1 LVEALQFRAKSM
13 AIFVPTFRLKDQP
26 RAESFSVLC
35 RLLQKGVQA
44 SGKDSEPASST
55 VGLRTDWQ
63 QLLQAAARHCV
74 TPMLLDCLD
83 GGAARHAA
91 PAPVIEYLEQAAAA
105 NAARN
110 LCFRDELLRLVR
122 ALNAAGIEP
131 LVLKGAARL
140 FDGLYRTP
148 GHRFM
153 LDVDLLVPEARIEE
167 AGGLLRANGYAWMD
181 LGRNTYE
188 PHHLPPLLN
197 QHAGL
202 VVELHHSLGRGCAG
216 MLPADELI
224 ARSKVIAIDD
234 ARLRI
239 PSREHQIVHLIA
251 HSCVQHQGWLGSPI
265 LLRDLVEG
273 ALLLQGADPRL
284 HAEVE
289 TRFERHRMSRHLR
302 LFLALMERALDVR
315 TSLRKESYGLVAEL
329 QSRRVVWQEDAAWF
343 GVFVG
348 FLSTPLSWMASF
360 AALSP
365 SSRARICR
373 RALEPSFYSRRWMEV
388 RRAVR
393 QALR

>member
-1 LVEALQFRAKSM
+1 M
-13 AIFVPTFRLKDQP
+13 AIFVSTFRPKGQP

-44 SGKDSEPASST
+44 SGKVSEPVSST

-63 QLLQAAARHCV
+63 RLLQAAARHCV

-83 GGAARHAA
+83 CGAARHAA
-91 PAPVIEYLEQAAAA
+91 PAPVIEYLEQAATA

-110 LCFRDELLRLVR
+110 LGFRDEILRIVR
-122 ALNAAGIEP
+122 TLNAAGIEP
-131 LVLKGAARL
+131 LILKGAARL
-140 FDGLYRTP
+140 FDGLYRSS

-153 LDVDLLVPEARIEE
+153 LDVDLLVPETRIEE
-167 AGGLLRANGYAWMD
+167 AGDLLRANGYAWME

-216 MLPADELI
+216 MLPADDLI
-224 ARSKVIAIDD
+224 AGSTVIAVED

-273 ALLLQGADPRL
+273 ALLFQSADPRL
-284 HAEVE
+284 HADVE
-289 TRFERHRMSRHLR
+289 ARFARHRMSRHLT
-302 LFLALMERALDVR
+302 LFLALMERTLDVG
-315 TSLRKESYGLVAEL
+315 TSLRKEGYGLAAEL
-329 QSRRVVWQEDAAWF
+329 QSRRVVWQEEAAWF
-343 GVFVG
+343 GVLVA
-348 FLSTPLSWMASF
+348 FLSAPLSWVATF

-365 SSRARICR
+365 ASRARICG
-373 RALEPSFYSRRWMEV
+373 RALQPSFYSRRWREV
-388 RRAVR
+388 RRAAR